1 MKQTKL
7 FFVFFFKQKYK
18 KFTLNLHSTQWK
30 RTNLPLL
37 SELAGY
43 FVNLV
48 KENAVFSGEYDLLLE
63 VADRQHTT
71 STHNLS
77 VTVCACHNPAIPNC
91 RQRSTS
97 GSTASAAVIGVIL
110 AGLLLLAGRTFRL
123 FNGQNTCN
131 I

>member
-1 MKQTKL
+1 M
-7 FFVFFFKQKYK
+7 FVIFFFILEQKYK
-18 KFTLNLHSTQWK
+18 KFTLNLHSTPWK

-37 SELAGY
+37 FELAGY

-48 KENAVFSGEYDLLLE
+48 KENTVFSGEYDLLLE
-63 VADRQHTT
+63 VADRQHIT
-71 STHNLS
+71 SVHNLS

-97 GSTASAAVIGVIL
+97 GSTASAAIIGIIL
-110 AGLLLLAGRTFRL
+110 AGILLLAGRTFRL
-123 FNGQNTCN
+123 LNGQNTLQ